1 MSVKAKLNE
10 PIKAADEIEN
20 FVFCEFILIDI
31 IFFKTK
37 TIDQYKNE
45 MASALTNPLI
55 TFIIKPMFSFS
66 KANTEKNAPNI

>member
-10 PIKAADEIEN
+10 PINAAVEIEN
-20 FVFCEFILIDI
+20 FVFCEFILVDI
-31 IFFKTK
+31 IFFKIK

-66 KANTEKNAPNI
+66 KANSEKNAPNI